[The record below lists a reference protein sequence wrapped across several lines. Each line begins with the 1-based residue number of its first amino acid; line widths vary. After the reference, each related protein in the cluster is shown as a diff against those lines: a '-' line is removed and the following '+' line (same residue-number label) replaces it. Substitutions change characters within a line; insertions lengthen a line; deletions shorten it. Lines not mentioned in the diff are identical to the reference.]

1 MNAVAVAFGLLTG
14 VPVRRLPRLE
24 RRDAGAAMLLAPL
37 TTAPMLIVLT
47 AAHLLLTTVTVP
59 PLLVA
64 VAVLAAEA
72 LVTRML
78 HLDGLADTADGL
90 ASGAA
95 REHSLAVMKASD
107 IGPAGVVSLVLALL
121 AQTAALTA
129 LLPSAAGTAL
139 ASLAWVASR
148 QVLAWA
154 CRAGVP
160 AASGTGLG
168 ALVAG
173 TVSPPRLAMA
183 AGLLLAAA
191 ACLVVVPDLNWW
203 QGPALVVVVAAAA
216 EIVVRRCTARL
227 GGITGDVLG
236 ATVELSLTA
245 GLAAGVVLLV

>member
-1 MNAVAVAFGLLTG
+1 MNALALAFGLLTT
-14 VPVRRLPRLE
+14 VPVGRLPRLE

-37 TTAPMLIVLT
+37 TTVPMLVVLA
-47 AAHLLLTTVTVP
+47 AAHLLLTGVAVP

-64 VAVLAAEA
+64 VAVLVAET

-90 ASGAA
+90 ASGAG
-95 REHSLAVMKASD
+95 REQSLAVMKASD
-107 IGPAGVVSLVLALL
+107 IGPAGVVALVLALL

-160 AASGTGLG
+160 AASSTGLG

-173 TVSPPRLAMA
+173 TVSRPLLATT

-191 ACLVVVPDLNWW
+191 AGLVVVPGLAWW
-203 QGPALVVVVAAAA
+203 HGPALVAVVVAAA
-216 EIVVRRCTARL
+216 EIVVRRCTVRL

-236 ATVELSLTA
+236 ATVELALTA
-245 GLAAGVVLLV
+245 GLVAGVVLLV